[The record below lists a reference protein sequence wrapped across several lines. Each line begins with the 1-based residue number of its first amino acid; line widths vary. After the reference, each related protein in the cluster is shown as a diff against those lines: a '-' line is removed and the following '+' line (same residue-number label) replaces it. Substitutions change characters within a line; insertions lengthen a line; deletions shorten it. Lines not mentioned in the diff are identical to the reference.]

1 MEKDA
6 LGQALWAQRVNLLRL
21 ALSIVRNPQDA
32 EDAVSA
38 AIVKAYQKADTL
50 QSADKLRPWMMTI
63 TARCC
68 YDLLR
73 RRKRESP
80 SGNEQLVSSPVLLA
94 DQPSTV
100 YETLLE
106 LPPPL
111 SQVLTLYYY
120 EGFAVQEIAHIL
132 HLNRTTVSMRLA
144 RGRRQLRELLK
155 GCDDA

>member
-1 MEKDA
+1 MEKEA
-6 LGQALWAQRVNLLRL
+6 LGQALWAQRVSLLRL

-73 RRKRESP
+73 RRKRENLSD
-80 SGNEQLVSSPVLLA
+80 NEQLASFPVLLA

>member
-6 LGQALWAQRVNLLRL
+6 LGQALWAQRVSLLRL

-73 RRKRESP
+73 RRKRENL
-80 SGNEQLVSSPVLLA
+80 SGNEQLVSFPVLLA

-155 GCDDA
+155 GCDDT

>member
-1 MEKDA
+1 M
-6 LGQALWAQRVNLLRL
+6 
-21 ALSIVRNPQDA
+21 S
-32 EDAVSA
+32 S
-38 AIVKAYQKADTL
+38 
-50 QSADKLRPWMMTI
+50 
-63 TARCC
+63 
-68 YDLLR
+68 
-73 RRKRESP
+73 
-80 SGNEQLVSSPVLLA
+80 LVPSPVLLA

>member
-1 MEKDA
+1 MEKEA
-6 LGQALWAQRVNLLRL
+6 LGQALWAQRMSLLRL

-32 EDAVSA
+32 EDAVST
-38 AIVKAYQKADTL
+38 AIVKAYQKADML
-50 QSADKLRPWMMTI
+50 QNADKLRPWMMTI

-73 RRKRESP
+73 RRKRESL
-80 SGNEQLVSSPVLLA
+80 SGNEQLASSPVLLA

-155 GCDDA
+155 GCDNA

>member
-38 AIVKAYQKADTL
+38 AFVKAYQKADTL

-73 RRKRESP
+73 RRKRENL
-80 SGNEQLVSSPVLLA
+80 SGNEQLASFPVLLA

>member
-120 EGFAVQEIAHIL
+120 VGFAVQEIAHIL
-132 HLNRTTVSMRLA
+132 HLNHTTVSMRLA

>member
-1 MEKDA
+1 MEKEA
-6 LGQALWAQRVNLLRL
+6 LGQALWAQRVSLLRL

-73 RRKRESP
+73 RRKRENL
-80 SGNEQLVSSPVLLA
+80 SGNEQLAAFPVLLA

-120 EGFAVQEIAHIL
+120 EGFAVQEIARSL

>member
-38 AIVKAYQKADTL
+38 AIVKADQTADTL

>member
-1 MEKDA
+1 MEKEA
-6 LGQALWAQRVNLLRL
+6 LGQALWAQRVSLLRL

-73 RRKRESP
+73 RRKRENL
-80 SGNEQLVSSPVLLA
+80 SGNEQLVSFPVLLA

>member
-1 MEKDA
+1 MEKEA
-6 LGQALWAQRVNLLRL
+6 LGQALWAQRVSLLRL

-73 RRKRESP
+73 RRKRENL
-80 SGNEQLVSSPVLLA
+80 SGNEQLASFPVLLA

-106 LPPPL
+106 LPPPQ

-120 EGFAVQEIAHIL
+120 EGFAVQEIARIL